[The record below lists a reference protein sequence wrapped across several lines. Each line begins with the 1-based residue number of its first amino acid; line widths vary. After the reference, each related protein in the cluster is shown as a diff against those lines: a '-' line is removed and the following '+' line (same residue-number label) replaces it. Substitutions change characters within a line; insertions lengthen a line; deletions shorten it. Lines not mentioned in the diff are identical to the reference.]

1 MIRILIVDDHEV
13 VREGLRAILQTD
25 PEVELVGEAAD
36 GSEAVRLAAELEP
49 DIVLMDLS
57 MPGVGGIEAI
67 EQIKEL
73 GLPLEIVI
81 LTTYADDELIVRGLR
96 AGARGYL
103 LKDAGRKAL
112 FDSIRAAHRGELL
125 LPSSVAERVMTH
137 LEKPELARHQQLSPR
152 EIEVLTLMADGAA
165 NKQIAGRLEIAE
177 RTVKAHISSVFMK
190 LEVNSRAEA
199 VAVALRKGLIPRNL
213 PFD

>member
-1 MIRILIVDDHEV
+1 MIRVLIVDDHEV
-13 VREGLRAILQTD
+13 VREGLRSILQTD
-25 PEVELVGEAAD
+25 PDVEMVGEAAD
-36 GSEAVRLAAELEP
+36 GSEAIRLAAELEP

-67 EQIKEL
+67 EQIKKL
-73 GLPLEIVI
+73 ALPLEIVI
-81 LTTYADDELIVRGLR
+81 LTTYDDDDMIVRGLR

-137 LEKPELARHQQLSPR
+137 LEEPKAAHHQDLSARELQ
-152 EIEVLTLMADGAA
+152 VLALMADGAA
-165 NKQIAGRLEIAE
+165 NKQIAGRLEITE
-177 RTVKAHISSVFMK
+177 RTVKAHATSIFMK
-190 LEVNSRAEA
+190 LEVSSRAEA
-199 VAVALRKGLIPRNL
+199 VAVALRNDIL
-213 PFD
+213 PGNRPG

>member
-1 MIRILIVDDHEV
+1 VIRILIVDDHEV

-36 GSEAVRLAAELEP
+36 GGEAVRLAAELKP

-57 MPGVGGIEAI
+57 MPEVGGIEAI
-67 EQIKEL
+67 EQIKAL
-73 GLPLEIVI
+73 ALPLEIVI

-112 FDSIRAAHRGELL
+112 FESIRAAHRGELL

-137 LEKPELARHQQLSPR
+137 LEKPQAPQYQQLSAR
-152 EIEVLTLMADGAA
+152 ELEVLTLMSDGAA

-177 RTVKAHISSVFMK
+177 RTVKAHISSIFMK
-190 LEVNSRAEA
+190 LEVGSRAEA
-199 VAVALRKGLIPRNL
+199 VAVALRKGLL
-213 PFD
+213 PGDRPF

>member
-1 MIRILIVDDHEV
+1 MIRVLIVDDHEV
-13 VREGLRAILQTD
+13 VREGLRSILATD
-25 PEVELVGEAAD
+25 EDVELVGEAAD
-36 GSEAVRLAAELEP
+36 GSEAVRLAAELSP

-67 EQIKEL
+67 EQIKAL
-73 GLPLEIVI
+73 ALPLEIVI
-81 LTTYADDELIVRGLR
+81 LTTYDDDDLIVRGLR

-125 LPSSVAERVMTH
+125 LPSAVAERVMTH
-137 LEKPELARHQQLSPR
+137 LEQPKPARPNDLTAR
-152 EIEVLTLMADGAA
+152 EFEVLVLMADGAA

-177 RTVKAHISSVFMK
+177 RTVKAHVTSIFMK
-190 LEVNSRAEA
+190 LEVNSRTEA
-199 VAVALRKGLIPRNL
+199 VVVALRGGLL
-213 PFD
+213 PDGQPE

>member
-1 MIRILIVDDHEV
+1 VTVALIESAGV
-13 VREGLRAILQTD
+13 
-25 PEVELVGEAAD
+25 VELVGEAAD
-36 GSEAVRLAAELEP
+36 GSEAIRLAAELEP

-67 EQIKEL
+67 EQIKKL
-73 GLPLEIVI
+73 ALPLEIVI
-81 LTTYADDELIVRGLR
+81 LTTYDDDDMIVRGLR

-137 LEKPELARHQQLSPR
+137 LEKPKTAHHQDLSAREL
-152 EIEVLTLMADGAA
+152 EVLTLMADGAA

-177 RTVKAHISSVFMK
+177 RTVKAHVTSIFMK
-190 LEVNSRAEA
+190 LEVSSRAEA
-199 VAVALRKGLIPRNL
+199 VAVALRSGLLSSN
-213 PFD
+213 

>member
-1 MIRILIVDDHEV
+1 MIRVLIVDDHEV
-13 VREGLRAILQTD
+13 VREGLRSILATAED
-25 PEVELVGEAAD
+25 VELVGEAAD
-36 GSEAVRLAAELEP
+36 GSEAVRLAAELSP

-67 EQIKEL
+67 EQIKAL
-73 GLPLEIVI
+73 ALPLEIVI
-81 LTTYADDELIVRGLR
+81 LTTYDDDDLIIRGLR

-125 LPSSVAERVMTH
+125 LPSAVAERVMTH
-137 LEKPELARHQQLSPR
+137 LEQPKPARPNDLTAR
-152 EIEVLTLMADGAA
+152 EFEVLVLMADGAA

-177 RTVKAHISSVFMK
+177 RTVKAHVTSIFMK
-190 LEVNSRAEA
+190 LEVNSRTEA
-199 VAVALRKGLIPRNL
+199 VAVALRSGLLPGNL
-213 PFD
+213 PG

>member
-1 MIRILIVDDHEV
+1 VIRVLIVDDHEV
-13 VREGLRAILQTD
+13 VREGLRSILETD
-25 PEVELVGEAAD
+25 PDVELVGEAAD
-36 GSEAVRLAAELEP
+36 GSEAIRLAAELTP

-67 EQIKEL
+67 EQIKAL
-73 GLPLEIVI
+73 ALPLEIVI
-81 LTTYADDELIVRGLR
+81 LTTFDDDELIVRGLR

-137 LEKPELARHQQLSPR
+137 LEKPRSAQPQHLTAREL
-152 EIEVLTLMADGAA
+152 EVLTLMAEGAA
-165 NKQIAGRLEIAE
+165 NKQIAGRLGIAE
-177 RTVKAHISSVFMK
+177 RTVKAHVTSLFMK
-190 LEVNSRAEA
+190 LDVNSRTEA
-199 VAVALRKGLIPRNL
+199 VAVALRGGLLPRDG
-213 PFD
+213 PE

>member
-1 MIRILIVDDHEV
+1 VIRILIADDHEV

-36 GSEAVRLAAELEP
+36 GSEAVRLAAELKP

-73 GLPLEIVI
+73 ELPLEIVI
-81 LTTYADDELIVRGLR
+81 LTTYAEDELIVRGLR

-103 LKDAGRKAL
+103 LKDAGRNAL

-125 LPSSVAERVMTH
+125 LPPSVAERVMSH
-137 LEKPELARHQQLSPR
+137 LEQPKSTKPPVLTDREL
-152 EIEVLTLMADGAA
+152 EVLALMAEGAA

-177 RTVKAHISSVFMK
+177 RTVKAHVTSILMK
-190 LEVNSRAEA
+190 LEVASRTEA
-199 VAVALRKGLIPRNL
+199 VAVALRKGLLREDRL
-213 PFD
+213 A

>member
-1 MIRILIVDDHEV
+1 VIRILIVDDHEV
-13 VREGLRAILQTD
+13 VREGLRSILATD
-25 PEVELVGEAAD
+25 PEFELIGEAAD
-36 GSEAVRLAAELEP
+36 GGEAIRLAAELEP

-57 MPGVGGIEAI
+57 MPGIGGIEAI
-67 EQIKEL
+67 ERIKAL

-81 LTTYADDELIVRGLR
+81 LTTYDDDQLIIRGLR

-125 LPSSVAERVMTH
+125 LPPAVAERVMSH
-137 LEKPELARHQQLSPR
+137 LEKPRSSQNQGLTAREL
-152 EIEVLTLMADGAA
+152 EVLALMADGAA
-165 NKQIAGRLEIAE
+165 NKQIAGRLDIAE
-177 RTVKAHISSVFMK
+177 RTVKAHVTSIFMK

-199 VAVALRKGLIPRNL
+199 VAVALRGGLLSTNRPG
-213 PFD
+213 

>member
-1 MIRILIVDDHEV
+1 MIRVLIVDDHEV
-13 VREGLRAILQTD
+13 VREGLRSILATAED
-25 PEVELVGEAAD
+25 VELVGEAAD
-36 GSEAVRLAAELEP
+36 GGEAIRLAAELTP

-67 EQIKEL
+67 EQIKAL
-73 GLPLEIVI
+73 ACPLEIVI
-81 LTTYADDELIVRGLR
+81 LTTYDDDDLIIRGLR

-125 LPSSVAERVMTH
+125 LPSAVAERVMTH
-137 LEKPELARHQQLSPR
+137 LEQPKPARPNDLTAR
-152 EIEVLTLMADGAA
+152 EFEVLVLMADGAA

-177 RTVKAHISSVFMK
+177 RTVKAHVTSIFMK
-190 LEVNSRAEA
+190 LDAGSRTEA
-199 VAVALRKGLIPRNL
+199 VVVALRSGLL
-213 PFD
+213 PDDRPE

>member
-1 MIRILIVDDHEV
+1 VIRVLIVDDHEV
-13 VREGLRAILQTD
+13 VREGLRTILATD
-25 PEVELVGEAAD
+25 PELELVGEAGD
-36 GSEAVRLAAELEP
+36 GGEAIRLAAELQP
-49 DIVLMDLS
+49 DVVLMDLS

-67 EQIKEL
+67 EQIKKL
-73 GLPLEIVI
+73 DLALEIVI
-81 LTTYADDELIVRGLR
+81 LTTYDDDDLIVRGLR

-137 LEKPELARHQQLSPR
+137 LEEPRSAQPQGLTAREL
-152 EIEVLTLMADGAA
+152 EVLALMADGAA

-177 RTVKAHISSVFMK
+177 RTVKAHVTSIFMK
-190 LEVNSRAEA
+190 LEVTSRTEA
-199 VAVALRKGLIPRNL
+199 VVVALRSGLLPGNL
-213 PFD
+213 PG

>member
-1 MIRILIVDDHEV
+1 MIRVLIVDDHEV
-13 VREGLRAILQTD
+13 VREGLRSILATAED
-25 PEVELVGEAAD
+25 VELVGEAAD
-36 GSEAVRLAAELEP
+36 GSEAVRLAAELSP

-67 EQIKEL
+67 EQIKAL
-73 GLPLEIVI
+73 ALPLEIVI
-81 LTTYADDELIVRGLR
+81 LTTYDDDDLIIRGLR

-125 LPSSVAERVMTH
+125 LPSAVAERVMTH
-137 LEKPELARHQQLSPR
+137 LEQPKPARPNDLTAR
-152 EIEVLTLMADGAA
+152 EFEVLVLMADGAA

-177 RTVKAHISSVFMK
+177 RTVKAHVTSIFMK
-190 LEVNSRAEA
+190 LEVNSRTEA
-199 VAVALRKGLIPRNL
+199 VAVALRNGLL
-213 PFD
+213 PGHRSD

>member
-1 MIRILIVDDHEV
+1 VIRVLIVDDHEV
-13 VREGLRAILQTD
+13 VREGLRSILATAED
-25 PEVELVGEAAD
+25 VELVGEAAD
-36 GSEAVRLAAELEP
+36 GSEAVRLAAELSP

-67 EQIKEL
+67 EQIKAL
-73 GLPLEIVI
+73 ALPLEIVI
-81 LTTYADDELIVRGLR
+81 LTTYDDDDLIIRGLR

-125 LPSSVAERVMTH
+125 LPSAVAERVMTH
-137 LEKPELARHQQLSPR
+137 LEQPKPARPNDLTAR
-152 EIEVLTLMADGAA
+152 EFEVLVLMADGAA

-177 RTVKAHISSVFMK
+177 RTVKAHVTSIFMK
-190 LEVNSRAEA
+190 LEVNSRTEA
-199 VAVALRKGLIPRNL
+199 VAVALRSGLLPGNL
-213 PFD
+213 PG

>member
-25 PEVELVGEAAD
+25 PEVELVGEAGD

-49 DIVLMDLS
+49 DVVLMDLS
-57 MPGVGGIEAI
+57 MPGIGGIEAI

-73 GLPLEIVI
+73 DLPLEIVI

-125 LPSSVAERVMTH
+125 LPSSVAARVMTH
-137 LEKPELARHQQLSPR
+137 LEKPGAAHHQDLSARELQ
-152 EIEVLTLMADGAA
+152 VLALMVEGAA
-165 NKQIAGRLEIAE
+165 NKQIGGRLEIAE
-177 RTVKAHISSVFMK
+177 RTVKAHVTSIFMK
-190 LEVNSRAEA
+190 LEVGSRAEA
-199 VAVALRKGLIPRNL
+199 VAVALRKGIISGDRPV
-213 PFD
+213 